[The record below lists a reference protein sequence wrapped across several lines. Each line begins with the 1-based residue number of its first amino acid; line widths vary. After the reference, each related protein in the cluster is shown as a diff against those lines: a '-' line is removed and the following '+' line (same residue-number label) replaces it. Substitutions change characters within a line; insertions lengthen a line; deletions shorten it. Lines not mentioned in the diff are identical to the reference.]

1 MASVKSIVKTGEAAE
16 RFQILKHSG
25 YLLLARLFARLASFP
40 FMLYTAVRLG
50 PPLFGVF
57 AFTLASVEMLSALG
71 DLGLSRY
78 GARELIR
85 QDGRRA
91 SLAGIILTL
100 QLLVSVVLT
109 VVAVVI
115 LLLLTP
121 GPAKRDVLLLGLA
134 AAFVS
139 SFIFT
144 TDTVFTACRRF
155 GASAVFAVIGRVVY
169 LAAGFAALRLG
180 YSVVAVTAAFLLGY
194 LVESALRMAYTGW
207 RVTPFSFGFRRAEL
221 AAFLRGAAPFALS
234 AVATLVY
241 FRADT
246 LIMELLRGDIDVG
259 IYNAAYSFFAFFVW
273 APIILARTLLP
284 GLTERFRTDPEGAEL
299 VNWFWLRAVG
309 AASVPVAFAMTMLA
323 GPLIRSLMPP
333 EFNGSIIALQVLM
346 WSIPPLMMVTVGF
359 NALVVTNRERQAA
372 GTTVATALIIVVLDL
387 VLIHY
392 YGVTGAA
399 AAMVTAT
406 ALWLIQVHWLLR
418 REVLA
423 PGHGL
428 AGAYGLPLTGG
439 ALMAGAASLAARYG
453 IWASLAAGLIV
464 YVAVLAAAR
473 AISDDMQRQ

>member
-1 MASVKSIVKTGEAAE
+1 MASVKSIVKNGEAAE
-16 RFQILKHSG
+16 RFRVLKHSG

-50 PPLFGVF
+50 PSLFGAF

-85 QDGRRA
+85 QDSRRA

-109 VVAVVI
+109 VAAVVI
-115 LLLLTP
+115 LLLLSP

-144 TDTVFTACRRF
+144 TDTVFTAYRRF
-155 GASAVFAVIGRVVY
+155 GASAVFAVVGRAVY

-207 RVTPFSFGFRRAEL
+207 RVTPFSFGFHRGEL
-221 AAFLRGAAPFALS
+221 SAVIAGSVPFALS

-246 LIMELLRGDIDVG
+246 LIMEVLRGDTDVG

-284 GLTERFRTDPEGAEL
+284 GLTERFRTDPEGAERA
-299 VNWFWLRAVG
+299 NWFWLRAVG
-309 AASVPVAFAMTMLA
+309 AASVPVAFVMTMIA

-333 EFNGSIIALQVLM
+333 DFNGSIIALQVLM

-399 AAMVTAT
+399 AAMVAAT
-406 ALWLIQVHWLLR
+406 TLWLAQVHWLLR
-418 REVLA
+418 REVMA

-428 AGAYGLPLTGG
+428 AGAYGLPLVGG
-439 ALMAGAASLAARYG
+439 ALMAGAALAASPLG
-453 IWASLAAGLIV
+453 LWAALAAGIAA
-464 YVAVLAAAR
+464 YGAACGAWAAAAR
-473 AISDDMQRQ
+473 R